1 MMGKS
6 RFSEDGIAGILA
18 EHHGEGISVAEL
30 CRKYGMSGAT
40 FYRWQSRH
48 GSGSGTAPESTKLK
62 RLEEENQKLKR
73 ILAEVLLSSAALCDM
88 LEKPRQENH
97 DEKDDR
103 RTEALHGASR
113 PMR

>member
-18 EHHGEGISVAEL
+18 EHHSEGISVAEL

-48 GSGSGTAPESTKLK
+48 GSGTALESTKLK

-88 LEKPRQENH
+88 LEKPLHEDH
-97 DEKDDR
+97 DEKDAR
-103 RTEALHGASR
+103 RTEAIHGAPR

>member
-48 GSGSGTAPESTKLK
+48 GSGTALESTKLK

-97 DEKDDR
+97 DEKDTR
-103 RTEALHGASR
+103 RTEALHGTSR
-113 PMR
+113 LAR